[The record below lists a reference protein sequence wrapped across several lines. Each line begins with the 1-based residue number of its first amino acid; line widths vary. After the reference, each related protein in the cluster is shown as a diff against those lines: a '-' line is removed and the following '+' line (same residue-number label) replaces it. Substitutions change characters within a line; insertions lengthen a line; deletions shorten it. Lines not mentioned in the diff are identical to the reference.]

1 VAISASLRRHRAL
14 RWGIPVAAAG
24 VVALVASGVLT
35 AQASPD
41 LPSRTAAQLLADIE
55 SARVD
60 QLSGTIVEKAA
71 LGLPELPSLGGG
83 SRTTTALSL
92 LSGTHSV
99 RVWFSGPQRQR
110 LALLEPTSESDIFH
124 NGADLWQW
132 DSDTRTATHTTL
144 PPDAQSGPPAPEV
157 TKTLTPQQL
166 AEDALRAVE
175 PTTVVHTDSQRKV
188 ADQAA
193 YELVLEPRDATSRI
207 GSVRIAVD
215 GKRKIPLGVQ
225 VFARG
230 DDSTPALDVSF
241 TSISYSAPHA
251 RFFVFTPPH
260 GATVKQ
266 QQMQRAVPQSPSS
279 PGVLSAPQIFGHGW
293 TSVALLR
300 TSPSTFGSSAQR
312 DTGAVL
318 GSLPRVSGSWGAG
331 RLFSS
336 KLLSVLFLDD
346 GRVYVGAVDPP
357 VLYATATA
365 HR

>member
-1 VAISASLRRHRAL
+1 VAVSALFRRHRLL
-14 RWGIPVAAAG
+14 RWGVPVAVGA
-24 VVALVASGVLT
+24 VVALVASGVLS

-41 LPSRTAAQLLADIE
+41 LPPRTAAQLLADIE
-55 SARVD
+55 TSSVD

-71 LGLPELPSLGGG
+71 LGLPDLPSFGGG
-83 SRTTTALSL
+83 SQTTTAFSL
-92 LSGTHSV
+92 LSGTHTV

-110 LALLEPTSESDIFH
+110 LALIEPTSESDVFH

-144 PPDAQSGPPAPEV
+144 PPEARSAQPRPGV

-166 AEDALRAVE
+166 AEEALRAVD

-193 YELVLEPRDATSRI
+193 YELVLEPRDETSRI

-225 VFARG
+225 VFARS
-230 DDSTPALDVSF
+230 DASTPALDVSF
-241 TSISYSAPHA
+241 TSISYTAPNA
-251 RFFVFTPPH
+251 RFFAFTPPH

-266 QQMQRAVPQSPSS
+266 QQMQRAVPGSAS
-279 PGVLSAPQIFGHGW
+279 PGVLSAPQVLGKGW
-293 TSVALLR
+293 TSVALLH
-300 TSPSTFGSSAQR
+300 TSSTTFGSSAQQE
-312 DTGAVL
+312 TGAVL
-318 GSLPRVSGSWGAG
+318 GALQRVSGSWGSG
-331 RLFSS
+331 RLFAS
-336 KLLSVLFLDD
+336 KLLSVLFVDD
-346 GRVYVGAVDPP
+346 GRVYIGAVDPS
-357 VLYATATA
+357 VLYATAAA